1 MILFK
6 NHSLQP
12 LYFIFNIII
21 LIEVLICYY
30 AVFVELLMS
39 SQLLVEAGKLAS
51 YKIRVYKQ
59 YEAVTDKLITPL
71 CCPYQYSR
79 RSHHHR
85 QQSDRGGG
93 GRLHPLTSAN

>member
-93 GRLHPLTSAN
+93 GDCIH